1 VPIREPES
9 DSASRVRATTI
20 LCVRHQSK
28 VVMAGDGQ
36 VSVGQTIM
44 KRSARKVRRLNNDN
58 VLAGFAGS
66 TADALTLFDKF
77 EGKLQEFNGNLRR
90 AAVEMAKDWRTDRI
104 LRRLEAMLIVA
115 DSENSLLISGAGDV
129 IEPDDGLIAIGSGG
143 NYALAAARALIRL
156 AGDLTARQIA
166 QDAMKI
172 ASEICVYTNDQF
184 VIEEL

>member
-1 VPIREPES
+1 VPIRELDYES
-9 DSASRVRATTI
+9 PNRVRATTI
-20 LCVRHQSK
+20 LCVRHQGK

-44 KRSARKVRRLNNDN
+44 KRGARKVRRLHNDRI
-58 VLAGFAGS
+58 LAGFAGS

-104 LRRLEAMLIVA
+104 LRRLEAMLVVA
-115 DSENSLLISGAGDV
+115 DSDSTLLISGSGDV

-143 NYALAAARALIRL
+143 NYALSAARALTRY
-156 AGDLTARQIA
+156 AKDLTARQIA
-166 QDAMKI
+166 EDAMTI
-172 ASEICVYTNDQF
+172 AAEICVYTNDQF
-184 VIEEL
+184 VFEEL